1 MHIYHKYS
9 SLLSSSIYDEV
20 FNDIHNSTI
29 LFKLEAM
36 QVQVLISISYISD
49 ILLCRCMS
57 SEGLLYV
64 HAVGLHIHVLLHHIC
79 IRNWKGYKTDYV
91 RLAV

>member
-1 MHIYHKYS
+1 MMFTTGMH
-9 SLLSSSIYDEV
+9 L
-20 FNDIHNSTI
+20 TT

-36 QVQVLISISYISD
+36 QVKVLISTSYIID

-57 SEGLLYV
+57 SKEVMYV

-79 IRNWKGYKTDYV
+79 IIGKGIIMSD
-91 RLAV
+91 